1 MNASKRAIS
10 LVVTGAL
17 LAGSVSPALAASLS
31 PSCDEAFYATLDYY
45 GQLQQSS
52 VVKSYRT
59 NGAASIVDYGVYD
72 QVENLSDGKA
82 PQMEDGLLTFSFD
95 GEVPEKFYFEGK
107 TAQPFEQLPWR
118 VEVSYKRNGAPALA
132 EELGGQT
139 GLFEIDIDIYPNPDA
154 SDYLKQNLVLTVAT
168 AFNDDDISSLEAPGA
183 EVQLIGNLRAVLF
196 AALPGEEQHF
206 AIRVGAE
213 EFAFPG
219 LVMLAVPAT
228 LQQIEQVADLRELKD
243 TAEDSYHTLSDSL
256 NTVLDSLDGMSG
268 SLNAAANGLDS
279 LNGARGAVSAGKNN
293 VYASTDAALASL
305 NGLADSLGQLDV
317 YSETAS
323 QAITD
328 LNQNLNGLNAAVQ
341 GLKPQ
346 LEEVRRIAGDVK
358 RDTEEL
364 RGLLNDVE
372 SYNKRATDI
381 SSNLASSLESLNT
394 SSSNLGERLKDLRNA
409 LYNVRGMSQ
418 IKAIDSITING
429 MTTDQLRQSAQ
440 SVRPL
445 AQAYEAAPPEGTSF
459 EQFVTQYIVSQ
470 AYQAFCKAALEQGLT
485 QDQLPTLEQFL
496 QTETGAAALAQAQ
509 STAQSANQ
517 LYQAVQGMGGWDEFD
532 RQLQLADQ
540 ANQIL
545 PVVNQ
550 KALPVVNQKIK
561 EINSLVTGITNPTAD
576 VVNELNNL
584 CADLVDSGV
593 ASDGASLARLCRDLL
608 KTMKEHE
615 GEGEN
620 LLESAEDMAAL
631 AGQAADSADGV
642 LAQTDRLIQTL
653 NEYEPTLQSAVTDI
667 QSLSAA
673 AQSALRDTGGA
684 VGSLEDLLRSAGPA
698 LNAGADESLRSVA
711 AALRQSTKGLG
722 ETGAIRDAKTAL
734 TDLLEEQW
742 ETHAGENDNLLL
754 IDAAAPAQ
762 SMTSNQ
768 NPSPSSIQYVM
779 RTQQIKAE
787 EPEQTRQTASA
798 AAPKTTFWGRVKAMF
813 QDFWQGVK
821 NLF

>member
-1 MNASKRAIS
+1 MNAYKRAIS
-10 LVVTGAL
+10 LVAAGAL
-17 LAGSVSPALAASLS
+17 LVGCVSPAFAASLS

-59 NGAASIVDYGVYD
+59 NGATAIVDYGVYD
-72 QVENLSDGKA
+72 QVENLVDGKA

-95 GEVPEKFYFEGK
+95 EEIPEKFYFEGK
-107 TAQPFEQLPWR
+107 TAQPFEQLPWQ
-118 VEVSYKRNGAPALA
+118 VEISYKRNGAPALA

-139 GLFEIDIDIYPNPDA
+139 GLFEIVIDIYPNPNA
-154 SDYLKQNLVLTVAT
+154 SDYRKQNLVLTIAT
-168 AFNDDDISSLEAPGA
+168 AFNDDDISSLEASGA
-183 EVQLIGNLRAVLF
+183 EVQLIGNLRVVLF
-196 AALPGEEQHF
+196 AVLPGEEQHF
-206 AIRVGAE
+206 SIRVGAE

-228 LQQIEQVADLRELKD
+228 LQQIEKVADLRELKE
-243 TAEDSYHTLSDSL
+243 TAEESYHTLDDSF

-279 LNGARGAVSAGKNN
+279 LNNARGAVSGGKGN
-293 VYASTDAALASL
+293 VYANTDAALASL
-305 NGLADSLGQLDV
+305 NGLADSLGQLDG

-328 LNQNLNGLNAAVQ
+328 LNQNVNGLNAAAQ

-346 LEEVRRIAGDVK
+346 LEEVRRIAGDIK
-358 RDTEEL
+358 RDTEEF
-364 RGLLNDVE
+364 RGLLTDVE
-372 SYNKRATDI
+372 GYNKRATEI
-381 SSNLASSLESLNT
+381 SNNLASSLESLNT
-394 SSSNLGERLKDLRNA
+394 SSSNLSERLKDLRNA

-418 IKAIDSITING
+418 IKAVDSITING
-429 MTTDQLRQSAQ
+429 MTTEQLRQSANQ
-440 SVRPL
+440 VYGLYGQYQAAL
-445 AQAYEAAPPEGTSF
+445 AAGQLPEGTSF
-459 EQFVTQYIVSQ
+459 EQAIVLT
-470 AYQAFCKAALEQGLT
+470 AYQQYCQAFLAQAPEGTPPPSLE
-485 QDQLPTLEQFL
+485 EFL
-496 QTETGAAALAQAQ
+496 QTEQGQAAAAQAQ
-509 STAQSANQ
+509 SAAQLYQTVEGMGGKAQLEQQLALAEQANQ
-517 LYQAVQGMGGWDEFD
+517 L
-532 RQLQLADQ
+532 
-540 ANQIL
+540 I
-545 PVVNQ
+545 PVFNQ
-550 KALPVVNQKIK
+550 KALPAVNQKIK

-584 CADLVDSGV
+584 CNDLVDSGV
-593 ASDGASLARLCRDLL
+593 TADGASLARLCRDLL

-631 AGQAADSADGV
+631 AGQAADSADGL
-642 LAQTDRLIQTL
+642 LAQADSLIQTL
-653 NEYEPTLQSAVTDI
+653 NNYEPTLQSAVADI
-667 QSLSAA
+667 QSLSAS
-673 AQSALRDTGGA
+673 AQAALRDTGGA
-684 VGSLEDLLRSAGPA
+684 VGALEELLRSAGPA
-698 LNAGADESLRSVA
+698 LDAGADQSLRGVA

-722 ETGAIRDAKTAL
+722 ETGAIRDAKSAL
-734 TDLLEEQW
+734 ADLLEEQW

-762 SMTSNQ
+762 SMTSDQ

-787 EPEQTRQTASA
+787 DPDQAQETAA
-798 AAPKTTFWGRVKAMF
+798 PAAPKTTFWGRVKNMF
-813 QDFWQGVK
+813 RDFWAGVK

>member
-1 MNASKRAIS
+1 MNAYKRTIS
-10 LVVTGAL
+10 LVTAGAL
-17 LAGSVSPALAASLS
+17 LAGSVSPVFAAPLS
-31 PSCDEAFYATLDYY
+31 PACDEAFYATLDYY

-59 NGAASIVDYGVYD
+59 NGAAAIVDYGVYD
-72 QVENLSDGKA
+72 QVENLVDGKA

-95 GEVPEKFYFEGK
+95 EEIPEKFYFEGK
-107 TAQPFEQLPWR
+107 TAQPFEQLPWQ
-118 VEVSYKRNGAPALA
+118 VEISYKRNGAPALA

-139 GLFEIDIDIYPNPDA
+139 GLFEIVIDIYPNPNA
-154 SDYLKQNLVLTVAT
+154 SDYRKQNLVLTIAT
-168 AFNDDDISSLEAPGA
+168 AFNDDDISSLEASGA
-183 EVQLIGNLRAVLF
+183 EVQLIGNLRVVLF
-196 AALPGEEQHF
+196 AVLPGEEQHF
-206 AIRVGAE
+206 SIRVGAE

-228 LQQIEQVADLRELKD
+228 LQQIEKVADLRELKE
-243 TAEDSYHTLSDSL
+243 TAEESYHTLDDSF

-279 LNGARGAVSAGKNN
+279 LNNARGAVSGGKGN
-293 VYASTDAALASL
+293 VYANTDAALASL
-305 NGLADSLGQLDV
+305 NGLADSLGQLDG

-328 LNQNLNGLNAAVQ
+328 LNQNVNGLNAAAQ

-346 LEEVRRIAGDVK
+346 LEEVRRIAGDIK

-364 RGLLNDVE
+364 RGLLTDVE
-372 SYNKRATDI
+372 GYNKRATEI
-381 SSNLASSLESLNT
+381 SNNLASSLESLNT
-394 SSSNLGERLKDLRNA
+394 SSSNLSERLKDLRNA

-418 IKAIDSITING
+418 IKAVDSITING
-429 MTTDQLRQSAQ
+429 MTTEQLRQSANQ
-440 SVRPL
+440 VYGLYGQYQAAL
-445 AQAYEAAPPEGTSF
+445 AAGQLPEGTSF
-459 EQFVTQYIVSQ
+459 EQAIVLT
-470 AYQAFCKAALEQGLT
+470 AYQQYCQAFLAQAPEGTPPPSLE
-485 QDQLPTLEQFL
+485 EFL
-496 QTETGAAALAQAQ
+496 QTEQGQAAAAQAQ
-509 STAQSANQ
+509 SAAQLYQTVEGMGGKAQLEQQLALAEQANQ
-517 LYQAVQGMGGWDEFD
+517 L
-532 RQLQLADQ
+532 
-540 ANQIL
+540 I
-545 PVVNQ
+545 PVFNQ
-550 KALPVVNQKIK
+550 KALPAVNQKIK

-584 CADLVDSGV
+584 CNDLVDSGV
-593 ASDGASLARLCRDLL
+593 TADGASLARLCRDLL

-631 AGQAADSADGV
+631 AGQAADSADGL
-642 LAQTDRLIQTL
+642 LAQADSLIQTL
-653 NEYEPTLQSAVTDI
+653 NNYEPTLQSAVADI
-667 QSLSAA
+667 QSLSAS
-673 AQSALRDTGGA
+673 AQAALRDTGGA
-684 VGSLEDLLRSAGPA
+684 VGALEELLRSAGPA
-698 LNAGADESLRSVA
+698 LDAGADQSLRGVA

-722 ETGAIRDAKTAL
+722 ETGAIRDAKSAL
-734 TDLLEEQW
+734 ADLLEEQW

-762 SMTSNQ
+762 SMTSDQ

-787 EPEQTRQTASA
+787 DPDQAQETAA
-798 AAPKTTFWGRVKAMF
+798 PAAPKTTFWGRVKNMF
-813 QDFWQGVK
+813 RDFWAGVK

>member
-82 PQMEDGLLTFSFD
+82 PQIEDGLLTFSFD

-213 EFAFPG
+213 EFSFPG

-228 LQQIEQVADLRELKD
+228 LQQIEQVADLRELKE

-279 LNGARGAVSAGKNN
+279 LNGARSAVSAGKNN

-305 NGLADSLGQLDV
+305 NGLADSLGQLDG

-323 QAITD
+323 QAIAD
-328 LNQNLNGLNAAVQ
+328 LNQNLNGLNASVQ

-429 MTTDQLRQSAQ
+429 MTTDQLRQSANQ
-440 SVRPL
+440 VYGL
-445 AQAYEAAPPEGTSF
+445 YGQYQEALSTDLLPAGTSF
-459 EQFVTQYIVSQ
+459 EQAIILT
-470 AYQAFCKAALEQGLT
+470 AYQQYCQAFLGQAPEGTPPPSLE
-485 QDQLPTLEQFL
+485 DFL
-496 QTETGAAALAQAQ
+496 QTEQGQAAAAQAQ
-509 STAQSANQ
+509 SACQ
-517 LYQAVQGMGGWDEFD
+517 LYQTVESMGGKA
-532 RQLQLADQ
+532 QLEQQLAMADQ
-540 ANQIL
+540 ANQLI

-642 LAQTDRLIQTL
+642 LAQTDRLIQIL

-813 QDFWQGVK
+813 RDFWQGVK